1 MEHGGTQ
8 QVKLDWKA
16 YKDTRGTHVIKL
28 DITDNTITALKEF
41 RALPKFGPEDT
52 RYPPYVGFLPAS
64 LTPAAEAELN
74 ALVDQL
80 IETLPD
86 TPDKAL
92 VLKLFSQYLLWFA
105 GHDTEDR
112 ERICDY
118 LVEIMDIIG
127 LESSDG
133 LLNNFVYG

>member
-1 MEHGGTQ
+1 MSS
-8 QVKLDWKA
+8 
-16 YKDTRGTHVIKL
+16 RL
-28 DITDNTITALKEF
+28 DITHDTITSLKEF
-41 RALPKFGPEDT
+41 RALPKFGPDDT

-74 ALVDQL
+74 TLVDQL

-92 VLKLFSQYLLWFA
+92 VLKLFSQCLLWFA
-105 GHDTEDR
+105 GYDTEDR

-133 LLNNFVYG
+133 LLNNFMYG